1 MFSTCTSSSITDFAP
16 AQQAAISVA
25 VSNDLVI
32 NIFCYIKP
40 SGFSICSNSPSL
52 ISRTAIEIIFNKSK
66 SPLSIESNPFD
77 NNSHQILFFPK
88 RIDRENPF
96 CDYCRLLHH
105 HEPKLRYELAQSH
118 KPHDSFV
125 HDSRRNHFSR

>member
-16 AQQAAISVA
+16 SAQQAAISV
-25 VSNDLVI
+25 VFFSNDLVI

-66 SPLSIESNPFD
+66 SPLSIEKQSFD
-77 NNSHQILFFPK
+77 NK
-88 RIDRENPF
+88 
-96 CDYCRLLHH
+96 
-105 HEPKLRYELAQSH
+105 
-118 KPHDSFV
+118 
-125 HDSRRNHFSR
+125 